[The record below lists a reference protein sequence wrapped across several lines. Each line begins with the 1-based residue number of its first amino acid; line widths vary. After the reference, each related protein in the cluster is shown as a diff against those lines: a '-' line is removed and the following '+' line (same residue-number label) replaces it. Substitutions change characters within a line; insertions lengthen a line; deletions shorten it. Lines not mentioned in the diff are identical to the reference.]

1 MGTSPDRKVLVVDDD
16 QVLASLLVMVLDV
29 DGFKAEAVFSGTQAL
44 AWISR
49 ELPAAIFLDIM
60 MPDMDG
66 FAILQ
71 RLRADARTAQL
82 PIIML
87 TARVDEESRAHSLA
101 AGADAYLTKPATPQ
115 QLTDELRAQLAKRA
129 LL

>member
-1 MGTSPDRKVLVVDDD
+1 METSSNRKVLVVDDD
-16 QVLASLLVMVLDV
+16 QVLAKLLVMVLDL
-29 DGFKAEAVFSGTQAL
+29 DGFKAEAVFSGGQSL
-44 AWISR
+44 AWIGR

-66 FAILQ
+66 FTVL
-71 RLRADARTAQL
+71 RHLRADARTAQL

-87 TARVDEESRAHSLA
+87 SARVDEESRDQSLA

-115 QLTDELRAQLAKRA
+115 QLTDELRAQIAKRA
-129 LL
+129 SP